1 MEQSPDLPVG
11 VCLTE
16 SWACS
21 AKPMMTESASLR
33 PSQFRQ
39 LFAASPTPV
48 GISHL
53 PDGRFVEVNAA
64 FLALHGYT
72 REEVIGHTSAELRL
86 WDQLEQR
93 DRMLALVRQQGRVQ
107 NYLYTYRCKSGRV
120 GRALASVDS
129 VELDG
134 EPYLLGFLT
143 DVTEFDLAQQARVES
158 ETRLR
163 MALKVTQLL
172 VFHQDRRL
180 RYTWIANPALG
191 LTASAIL
198 GHSDDELLGPQA
210 AEPLIQIKRR
220 VMRTGQG
227 ERQEIWV
234 TRDGE
239 SGCFD
244 LIVEPQRDPAGRI
257 LGVVCAA
264 ADITAR
270 KHAEQALVAAHRRL
284 GDLAAHRQDAL
295 EAERQ
300 RLTQD
305 VHDQV
310 GAALTGIRLK
320 LDALA
325 RRPDSANAVCRREI
339 QAMVALV
346 EQAMAHT
353 REICTRLRPP
363 GLDDLG
369 LAETC
374 RCYLKDWAAATGLR
388 ATGRFSRLPS
398 EPNAAARI
406 DLFRILQELLT
417 NVARHAAAAHIRV
430 SLSGGARGL
439 RLRVADD
446 GQGFTPNRE
455 ARGFGLA
462 GVRERAGRHGGRV
475 AIDSDATGTQVTVI
489 LPWQALT

>member
-1 MEQSPDLPVG
+1 MLDATPL
-11 VCLTE
+11 
-16 SWACS
+16 ACS
-21 AKPMMTESASLR
+21 AKPMITAAALR
-33 PSQFRQ
+33 PSQFGQ
-39 LFAASPTPV
+39 LFDATPTPI

-53 PDGRFVEVNAA
+53 PDGRFVEANAA
-64 FLALHGYT
+64 FLALHGYA

-86 WDQLEQR
+86 WDQLDQR
-93 DRMLALVRQQGRVQ
+93 ERMLALVRQQGRVQ
-107 NYLYTYRCKSGRV
+107 NFSYSYRCKSGRV
-120 GRALASVDS
+120 GRALASVDII
-129 VELDG
+129 ELDG
-134 EPYLLGFLT
+134 EPYLFGVLT
-143 DVTEFDLAQQARVES
+143 DVTQFELAQQARAES
-158 ETRLR
+158 ETRLQT
-163 MALKVTQLL
+163 ALKVTQLL

-180 RYTWIANPALG
+180 RYTWIANPVLG
-191 LTASAIL
+191 LTAAAIL
-198 GHSDDELLGPQA
+198 GHSDTELLGPDA
-210 AEPLIQIKRR
+210 AAPLVRIKRR

-227 ERQEIWV
+227 ERQEVWV
-234 TRDGE
+234 SRDGE

-244 LIVEPQRDPAGRI
+244 LIVEPQRDPAGCI

-264 ADITAR
+264 TDITER
-270 KHAEQALVAAHRRL
+270 KHTEQALAAAHRRL

-300 RLTQD
+300 RLAQD
-305 VHDQV
+305 VHDQL

-325 RRPDSANAVCRREI
+325 RRPDSGPDVSRREI
-339 QAMVALV
+339 HAIVALV
-346 EQAMAHT
+346 EQAMVHT

-374 RCYLKDWAAATGLR
+374 RWYLKDWAATTGLR
-388 ATGRFSRLPS
+388 ATGRFPRLPG
-398 EPNAAARI
+398 EPDAAARI

-417 NVARHAAAAHIRV
+417 NVARHSGASLTRV
-430 SLSGGARGL
+430 SLCGGTQGL

-475 AIDSDATGTQVTVI
+475 AIDSDATGTRVTVI
-489 LPWQALT
+489 LPRQVLA